1 MGSRRGATGL
11 EGLLVIDKPQGLTS
25 HDVVAAVRRATGE
38 GRVGHAGT
46 LDPAATGVLVV
57 LVGPYTRLEPFLSA
71 ASKSYE
77 ATITFGTATD
87 TDDAEGA
94 VIASSEVPSDVQDPA
109 VARNAVA
116 ALLGLHMQRPPTYS
130 AIKRGGE
137 VAHRAARA
145 GTPIEIEPRPI
156 EVLDAQLMAIDA
168 EKHAWTVALT
178 VSKGTYIR
186 AIARDLGESLGT
198 HAHLSGLR
206 RTASG
211 SIDIGAAVSLDDVVA
226 AGVAGTL
233 ASRFADPFAALG
245 LPVVHATPSIVT
257 DGRPMNGGS
266 MHPVGGL
273 VAVEVDGRLAAI
285 YRASGDTLVPEAVFP
300 GGRR

>member
-1 MGSRRGATGL
+1 MATRRGATDL
-11 EGLLVIDKPQGLTS
+11 EGVLVIDKPAGLTS

-77 ATITFGTATD
+77 ARITFGSATD
-87 TDDAEGA
+87 TDDAEGE
-94 VIASSEVPSDVQDPA
+94 VIAESTVPSDVEDPA
-109 VARNAVA
+109 SARNAVA

-145 GTPIEIEPRPI
+145 GAPLEIEPRPI
-156 EVLDAQLMAIDA
+156 EVLDAHLVALDA
-168 EKHAWTVALT
+168 EKHTWTLALT

-186 AIARDLGESLGT
+186 AIARDVGESLGT
-198 HAHLSGLR
+198 HAHLSALR

-211 SIDIGAAVSLDDVVA
+211 SLSVDAANSLDDVVT
-226 AGVAGTL
+226 AGIAGTL
-233 ASRFADPFAALG
+233 RDRFADPFAALG
-245 LPVVHATPSIVT
+245 LPVVHATRSIVT

-266 MHPVGGL
+266 LHPVGGL

-285 YRASGDTLVPEAVFP
+285 YRASGETFVPEAVFP
-300 GGRR
+300 GGAR